1 MDGDDGG
8 GGTEGN
14 ECRKGTVPEV
24 KSTDRRGKTEK
35 KGRRKRESEQ

>member
-24 KSTDRRGKTEK
+24 KSTDRREKQK
-35 KGRRKRESEQ
+35 KGKKKEGK